1 MRLHVHEWGERRSPA
16 LVCLHGVTGHGRRF
30 RKLAQEHLAAR
41 FRVVAPDL
49 RGHGR
54 SGWEPPWRIET
65 HVADVLETLD
75 ELGVDRTTLLG
86 HSFGGRLALE
96 LAARMPDRIERVVL
110 LDPAIQVLPP
120 VALRSAEDYRRER
133 VFDSVEHAIRD
144 RLAGDPGNPVWA
156 LEEEMREHLEAGS
169 DGRLRPRVAQAA
181 VVAMYGELATE
192 PPPPETL
199 RADTLLV
206 YAPAFG
212 LVRDEQLSDYD
223 ASLGERMT
231 VVPVGGGHM
240 VYWDAYEET
249 AAAIDAFLD
258 GSTS

>member
-1 MRLHVHEWGERRSPA
+1 MHEWGDRSSPP

-30 RKLAQEHLAAR
+30 RKLAEEHLAQR
-41 FRVVAPDL
+41 FRAVAPDL

-54 SGWEPPWRIET
+54 SGWEPPWRLET

-75 ELGVDRTTLLG
+75 ELGIARAVFLG
-86 HSFGGRLALE
+86 HSFGGRLLLE
-96 LAARMPDRIERVVL
+96 LAARAPERIERAVL

-120 VALRSAEDYRRER
+120 IALRSAEDYRRER
-133 VFDSVEHAIRD
+133 AFDSIEDAIRD

-169 DGRLRPRVAQAA
+169 DGRLRPRVSQAA
-181 VVAMYGELATE
+181 VVAIYGEIATE

-199 RADTLLV
+199 RVETLLV

-223 ASLGERMT
+223 AVLGDRLT
-231 VVPVGGGHM
+231 VVPVEGGHM
-240 VYWDAYEET
+240 VYWDAYDET
-249 AAAIDAFLD
+249 AAAVDAFLSHA
-258 GSTS
+258 G